1 MFFKEVNGLRKE
13 KYKLLSKEMSN
24 IDLNVTIEEKN
35 WRSQNFDF
43 PALKNLSACWFWGA
57 TTWTLCF
64 SSYKNWKLKVKLW
77 LVGACEGKKRAAF
90 VPVILS
96 EGTFLTSVFYLNV

>member
-35 WRSQNFDF
+35 
-43 PALKNLSACWFWGA
+43 
-57 TTWTLCF
+57 
-64 SSYKNWKLKVKLW
+64 
-77 LVGACEGKKRAAF
+77 
-90 VPVILS
+90 
-96 EGTFLTSVFYLNV
+96 

>member
-43 PALKNLSACWFWGA
+43 PAIKNLSACWFWGA
-57 TTWTLCF
+57 TTYEDIIEF
-64 SSYKNWKLKVKLW
+64 
-77 LVGACEGKKRAAF
+77 
-90 VPVILS
+90 
-96 EGTFLTSVFYLNV
+96 

>member
-13 KYKLLSKEMSN
+13 KNKLLSKEMSN

-43 PALKNLSACWFWGA
+43 PSLKNLSACRFWGA
-57 TTWTLCF
+57 PTYEDIIEF
-64 SSYKNWKLKVKLW
+64 
-77 LVGACEGKKRAAF
+77 
-90 VPVILS
+90 
-96 EGTFLTSVFYLNV
+96 

>member
-13 KYKLLSKEMSN
+13 KNKLLSKEMSN

-43 PALKNLSACWFWGA
+43 LGLKNLSACRLWGA
-57 TTWTLCF
+57 PTDEYIIEF
-64 SSYKNWKLKVKLW
+64 
-77 LVGACEGKKRAAF
+77 
-90 VPVILS
+90 
-96 EGTFLTSVFYLNV
+96 

>member
-43 PALKNLSACWFWGA
+43 PALKNLSECWFWGA
-57 TTWTLCF
+57 TT
-64 SSYKNWKLKVKLW
+64 
-77 LVGACEGKKRAAF
+77 
-90 VPVILS
+90 
-96 EGTFLTSVFYLNV
+96 